1 VQSGLENLND
11 IDLEEGPDHHGVGAG
26 HRSQALV
33 PRGDQTQR
41 WLMLSQMTL
50 QRVSD
55 SSGMDT
61 DKKAHSHQ
69 SCAATLMTATH
80 NQEKVRPA
88 TDQANRNNAPGT

>member
-1 VQSGLENLND
+1 MGLALGTARKRWY
-11 IDLEEGPDHHGVGAG
+11 LEVTRHK
-26 HRSQALV
+26 
-33 PRGDQTQR
+33 R